1 MPYVFHAAELIVHF
15 VPRCTTILFYKVR
28 HVIRMLLNNLVIY
41 CNLVIHVY
49 DTFMVVVWILYAMMA
64 LGFKN
69 TLHFADTGV

>member
-1 MPYVFHAAELIVHF
+1 
-15 VPRCTTILFYKVR
+15 
-28 HVIRMLLNNLVIY
+28 MLLNNLVIY